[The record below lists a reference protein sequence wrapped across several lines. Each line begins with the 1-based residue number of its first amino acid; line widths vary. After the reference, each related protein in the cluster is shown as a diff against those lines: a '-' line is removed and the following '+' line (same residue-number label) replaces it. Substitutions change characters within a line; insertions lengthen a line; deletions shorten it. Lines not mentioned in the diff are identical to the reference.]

1 MTGPRLSAEQ
11 FLSRLPPSVVMG
23 GRVLDIRSEVSA
35 TLKGSS
41 SSSSS
46 SLTLLQTPA
55 LDHLR
60 SRYYGLLLSLLL
72 YGDSLMLLWGSPSL
86 TTLKVRSE
94 SGDHTYLLKMRTNE
108 TIGDIWTHLLSQT
121 PPTSVS
127 TSSGYQLV
135 AGVTHQVYSDLS
147 ASLADCGLVPN
158 ATLYITKTT
167 SGLRAKNSFTSSSSQ

>member
-11 FLSRLPPSVVMG
+11 FLSRLPPSVVKG
-23 GRVLDIRSEVSA
+23 GRVLDIRCEVSA

-60 SRYYGLLLSLLL
+60 SRYCGLLSLLL
-72 YGDSLMLLWGSPSL
+72 YGDSLALLWGSPSL

-94 SGDHTYLLKMRTNE
+94 SGDHTYLLKMRTDE

-121 PPTSVS
+121 PPTSIS

-135 AGVTHQVYSDLS
+135 AGVTHHVYSDLS

-167 SGLRAKNSFTSSSSQ
+167 SGLRGNNSFTSFSSQ